1 MSDTGQRLRELS
13 FLRNLPLAQSA
24 AELAVE
30 LHAGQRRD
38 ADGAEFVAHPLE
50 VAGMLHRAHYPD
62 HVVAAGV
69 LHDVLE
75 DTDED
80 VRDLEARFGTKVAE
94 LVSAV
99 SDDESIVDDEA
110 RKREL
115 RERVRRRAG
124 YAAVVYAADKVSE
137 VREIRMALRAGAPR
151 GPLDEKLR
159 RHRES
164 LAMLEQT
171 IPGNRLVDLLRF
183 EIESLVALPPEPA
196 LTSR

>member
-99 SDDESIVDDEA
+99 SDDASIVDDEA

-115 RERVRRRAG
+115 RERVRCRAG
-124 YAAVVYAADKVSE
+124 YAAVVYAADKVSK